1 MHVIFGAGPV
11 GTTLAL
17 ELANSGE
24 EVRLISRSGTGPSHP
39 AITCQR
45 VDATDPD
52 ATRRATTDA
61 SVMYNA
67 LNPPYPSWER
77 DWPPLHRNLMDAAE
91 ASGAV
96 LVMMDNLYGY
106 GDTNG
111 VPMTTSTPLNA
122 TGAKGGTRARMSE
135 GLLAAHAAGRLRA
148 TIARASDF
156 FGPLVVDASLGERVI
171 PNVIAGKTVRLLG
184 ALDQPHSIA
193 YMPDVAR
200 TLATIGRTES
210 AWGRAWHVPSAPAVT
225 QGEIIRMLAD
235 AAGTTVK
242 AASVPA
248 WVLRAM
254 GLVSPMMRALG
265 EVEYQFA
272 KPFIVDA
279 SDTESALGIA
289 ATPLVEGFAETIAW
303 WRDRAATAKAA
314 A

>member
-17 ELANSGE
+17 DLARSGE
-24 EVRLISRSGTGPSHP
+24 AVRVVSRSGTGPTHP

-67 LNPPYPSWER
+67 LNPPYTSWER
-77 DWPPLHRNLMDAAE
+77 DWPPLHHNLMDAAE

-96 LVMMDNLYGY
+96 LIMMDNLYGY
-106 GDTNG
+106 GDTDG

-135 GLLAAHAAGRLRA
+135 ELLAAHADGRLRA
-148 TIARASDF
+148 AIARASDF
-156 FGPLVVDASLGERVI
+156 FGPLVIDANLGERVV
-171 PNVIAGKTVRLLG
+171 PNVLAGKTVRLLG
-184 ALDQPHSIA
+184 ALDQPHSLA

-225 QGEIIRMLAD
+225 QSEMVKMLAD

-248 WVLRAM
+248 WMLRAM
-254 GLVSPMMRALG
+254 GLVSPMIRALG

-279 SDTESALGIA
+279 SDTESELGIV
-289 ATPLVEGFAETIAW
+289 ATPLVEAFAETIGW
-303 WRDRAATAKAA
+303 WREQATTSKAA

>member
-17 ELANSGE
+17 DLADNGE
-24 EVRLISRSGTGPSHP
+24 EVRVLSRSGNGPSHP
-39 AITCQR
+39 AITR
-45 VDATDPD
+45 ERLDATDLE
-52 ATRRATTDA
+52 ATRRATRDA

-67 LNPPYPSWER
+67 LNPPYTHWDR
-77 DWPPLHRNLMDAAE
+77 DWPPLHHNLMDAAE

-111 VPMTTSTPLNA
+111 TPMTTSTPLHA

-135 GLLAAHAAGRLRA
+135 ELLAAHAAGRLRA

-156 FGPLVVDASLGERVI
+156 FGPLVFDANLGERVI

-184 ALDQPHSIA
+184 ALDQPHAIA

-200 TLATIGRTES
+200 TLAAIGRNES

-225 QGEIIRMLAD
+225 QAEMIRMLAD

-248 WVLRAM
+248 WMLRAM
-254 GLVSPMMRALG
+254 GLVSPMIRALG

-279 SDTESALGIA
+279 SDTESAFGIT
-289 ATPLVEGFAETIAW
+289 ATPLVEAFAETIAW
-303 WRDRAATAKAA
+303 WRERAATVKAA